1 MVVKEEIPSQL
12 ETGPDKSGNYKILL
26 LLVMR
31 IILSGWTLLAN
42 RDILTGTF
50 SKPPLR

>member
-1 MVVKEEIPSQL
+1 MGVQEGIPSRL
-12 ETGPDKSGNYKILL
+12 ETGLINQATTKILL
-26 LLVMR
+26 LLIVR